1 MNPFWRAYF
10 SKGLVKNHQLD
21 NMYCTILQPFSVT
34 PITHNIHLSKCGRLG
49 GINIDNPGKI
59 SDFYD
64 LGKTLGAELKLL
76 EAKKIQP

>member
-1 MNPFWRAYF
+1 
-10 SKGLVKNHQLD
+10 
-21 NMYCTILQPFSVT
+21 MYCTILQPFSVT